1 MSDAGV
7 DLLKLSDYLS
17 ERRPDLLQGKLSA
30 TLLAG
35 GRSNLTYAVSDGIT
49 ELVLRRPPLSHV
61 QASAHDM
68 SREYRVIS
76 ALGPTAVPVPHA
88 ELFCDDPAVIG
99 APFYLMELSPGTAYR
114 RLVDVLDLGPDTLRR
129 LTFDLVDTLVVL
141 HAVDPAEVGLA
152 DLGKVSGFNTRQLRT
167 WRRQLAGLRGR
178 DLPGIDE
185 LAELLAADIPETGT
199 GGLVH
204 GDYRL
209 DNVLVDVTRGAPGQ
223 DPAGHHITAVLDW
236 EMSTLGDP
244 LGDLALLL
252 LYADQP
258 MLHGEGPDASSS
270 AISAVPGY
278 PTEDEIIARYATR
291 SGRDVSDLRW
301 YRAFASFKLAVVLE
315 GVYFRFQH
323 GATLGPGFD
332 GIAEMVQ
339 PLIDQGLR
347 ILDNATHPPR
357 PDRPPEPEPLI
368 AALET

>member
-1 MSDAGV
+1 MSDAGL
-7 DLLKLSDYLS
+7 DLSRLRGHLDIHRPELLIGALSS
-17 ERRPDLLQGKLSA
+17 

-35 GRSNLTYAVSDGIT
+35 GRSNLTYAVSDGT
-49 ELVLRRPPLSHV
+49 RELVLRRPPLAHV

-76 ALGPTAVPVPHA
+76 ALGQTAVPVPHA
-88 ELFCDDPAVIG
+88 ELLCEDPAVIG
-99 APFYLMELSPGTAYR
+99 APFYLMELRPGIAYR
-114 RLVDVLDLGPDTLRR
+114 RHADVLTLGPDTLHR
-129 LTFDLVDTLVVL
+129 LMFDLVDTLVDL

-152 DLGKVSGFNTRQLRT
+152 DLGKVAGFNVRQLST
-167 WRRQLAGLRGR
+167 WRRQLAGLRSR

-185 LAELLAADIPETGT
+185 LAGALGEHIPDTGR

-209 DNVLVDVTRGAPGQ
+209 DNVLIAGAPGSER
-223 DPAGHHITAVLDW
+223 ITAVLDW

-244 LGDLALLL
+244 LSDLALLL

-258 MLHGEGPDASSS
+258 MLAADRSTDPSV

-278 PTEDEIIARYATR
+278 PAAQEIIGRYQQR

-315 GVYFRFQH
+315 GVFFRFRH

-332 GIAEMVQ
+332 GIGDMVQ
-339 PLIDQGLR
+339 PLVDQGL
-347 ILDNATHPPR
+347 AVFG
-357 PDRPPEPEPLI
+357 
-368 AALET
+368 AASGPSTPTQNSEI

>member
-1 MSDAGV
+1 
-7 DLLKLSDYLS
+7 LSAYLAQH
-17 ERRPDLLQGKLSA
+17 RPDLFTGTLSSR
-30 TLLAG
+30 LLAG
-35 GRSNLTYAVSDGIT
+35 GRSNLTYAVSDGST

-76 ALGPTAVPVPHA
+76 ALGPTDVPVPRT
-88 ELFCDDPAVIG
+88 ELFCDDAEVIG

-114 RLVDVLDLGPDTLRR
+114 NRADIEALGPDTLRR
-129 LTFDLVDTLVVL
+129 LMFDLVDTLVAL

-167 WRRQLAGLRGR
+167 WRRQLEGLRSR
-178 DLPGIDE
+178 DLAGIDE
-185 LAELLAADIPETGT
+185 LAQLLASGIPETGT

-209 DNVLVDVTRGAPGQ
+209 DNVLINGS
-223 DPAGHHITAVLDW
+223 AGEEHVTAVLDW

-244 LGDLALLL
+244 LSDLALLL

-258 MLHGEGPDASSS
+258 MLHDDGPSGISS
-270 AISAVPGY
+270 AISSVPGY
-278 PTEDEIIARYATR
+278 PAADEIVARYAEK

-323 GATLGPGFD
+323 GATLGPGFE
-332 GIAEMVQ
+332 GIGEMVQ
-339 PLIDQGLR
+339 PLIDQGLE
-347 ILDNATHPPR
+347 ILAPIDPITAR
-357 PDRPPEPEPLI
+357 
-368 AALET
+368 ET